1 MTAETIDGIVVS
13 SEDPCFALSVS
24 DILYGDM
31 LMDRIASIRGLADAF
46 PRLRFVCVRN
56 DSMDATMF
64 AAAAEAAADTGLG
77 MILESADPV
86 CLAAGIAAVPG
97 HSHLICMT
105 DADRLGETAILSVAR
120 GCPVSVPGGD
130 VESLMENV
138 EAVEGYGVGGIVLCP
153 GYGNMK
159 GCLETNTDLC
169 RLASR
174 GFEQA
179 CHPILTRTWSGEYA
193 LSVASVSVMRGGAL
207 MVLDDLDRGSC
218 EVLETLIS
226 SLDSESTL

>member
-86 CLAAGIAAVPG
+86 CLAASIAAVPG
-97 HSHLICMT
+97 HSPLICMT

>member
-1 MTAETIDGIVVS
+1 
-13 SEDPCFALSVS
+13 
-24 DILYGDM
+24 
-31 LMDRIASIRGLADAF
+31 
-46 PRLRFVCVRN
+46 
-56 DSMDATMF
+56 
-64 AAAAEAAADTGLG
+64 
-77 MILESADPV
+77 
-86 CLAAGIAAVPG
+86 
-97 HSHLICMT
+97 
-105 DADRLGETAILSVAR
+105 
-120 GCPVSVPGGD
+120 
-130 VESLMENV
+130 
-138 EAVEGYGVGGIVLCP
+138 
-153 GYGNMK
+153 MK

-179 CHPILTRTWSGEYA
+179 CRPILTRTWSGEYA

>member
-64 AAAAEAAADTGLG
+64 AAAAEAATDTGLG

-97 HSHLICMT
+97 HSPLICMT

-169 RLASR
+169 RLASH

>member
-86 CLAAGIAAVPG
+86 CLAADIAAVPG
-97 HSHLICMT
+97 HSPLICMT

-226 SLDSESTL
+226 SLNSESTL

>member
-31 LMDRIASIRGLADAF
+31 LTDRIASIRGLADAF

-86 CLAAGIAAVPG
+86 CLAAGIAAG
-97 HSHLICMT
+97 HSPLICMT

-120 GCPVSVPGGD
+120 GCPVSVPGED